1 MIWPI
6 IALIGGIGLFGATRK
21 KKAAGSI
28 FPTISF
34 GQPPS
39 HILSALKNAAARY
52 GVPLGIM
59 KGVAH
64 TESRYSP
71 TATSRVGAKGLMQL
85 MPVVIRTYGISNPF
99 SPTQS
104 ALGGARF
111 LSKMYRKY
119 GNWPQALA
127 AYNWGPGNVDRR
139 PAMQQWPSATQH
151 YVKNVMGKAAA

>member
-21 KKAAGSI
+21 KKKSPL
-28 FPTISF
+28 FPTISVHN
-34 GQPPS
+34 PPLY
-39 HILSALKNAAARY
+39 IFNALKNAAARY

-85 MPVVIRTYGISNPF
+85 MPVVIRTYGISDPF
-99 SPTQS
+99 SPSQS
-104 ALGGARF
+104 AMGGARF

-127 AYNWGPGNVDRR
+127 AYNWGPGNVDDR
-139 PAMQQWPSATQH
+139 PAMKQWPRATQA